1 MQHEALAPSAWICRW
16 LHRLRAG
23 GDVLDVACGA
33 GRHARIFAE
42 RGHRVYA
49 VDRDGDAISSLQRVP
64 GIQALQ
70 ADIEAGPWPYAGR
83 AFDAIVV
90 TNYLFRPLL
99 PVLIDALAPNGALL
113 YETFAAGN
121 ERYGRPTNPAF
132 LLEPGELLDAVRG
145 HLRVIAFEDLYVEQP
160 KPAMVQRIC
169 AERTRVS

>member
-1 MQHEALAPSAWICRW
+1 M
-16 LHRLRAG
+16 
-23 GDVLDVACGA
+23 
-33 GRHARIFAE
+33 FAE
-42 RGHRVYA
+42 RGHCVYA
-49 VDRDGDAISSLQRVP
+49 VDRDRDAIASLQGVP

-99 PVLIDALAPNGALL
+99 PVLIDGLARNGVLL

-121 ERYGRPTNPAF
+121 DRYGRPTNPAF
-132 LLEPGELLDAVRG
+132 LLEPGELLEVVRG
-145 HLRVIAFEDLYVEQP
+145 HLRVVAFEDLYVEQP

-169 AERTRVS
+169 AERTA